1 MANKTSMICPICG
14 KPMKARSTYTCVVW
28 DQIEGDSEYRLDT
41 IYTCK
46 NGHPKVTYDDC
57 EELWQI
63 PTEFQ
68 PTEKQV
74 RCIEYIIR
82 RLGINPPIPTKTECW
97 KFINTYL
104 TAASSR
110 SKYNNDY
117 REYDDYDYA
126 MAIPEEECY

>member
-1 MANKTSMICPICG
+1 MSKITMICPICG

-28 DQIEGDSEYRLDT
+28 DQIDGDSEYRLDT

-68 PTEKQV
+68 PTERQV
-74 RCIEYIIR
+74 RCVGYITA
-82 RLGINPPIPTKTECW
+82 RLGIDSPIPTKAECW
-97 KFINTYL
+97 KFINTHLHKVIPKRDCY
-104 TAASSR
+104 T
-110 SKYNNDY
+110 DY
-117 REYDDYDYA
+117 E
-126 MAIPEEECY
+126 